1 MKSLWK
7 VINRGENKMKKR
19 GLLNGVFWLI
29 LVYLFATRG
38 GQINTLIKTLG
49 NFTLKSVALLQ
60 GRDDVEGVTG

>member
-1 MKSLWK
+1 MKIK
-7 VINRGENKMKKR
+7 

-38 GQINTLIKTLG
+38 SQINTLIKTLG